1 MTRAIYPG
9 SFDPFH
15 NGHCDIAR
23 RAAGLFDELIVTV
36 FDAPAKRLL
45 FSTDE
50 RIQLAREAVQDV
62 ENISIVSYSGL
73 TVKWAERHDVRVI
86 VRGLRNVDDLSF
98 ESRIDMANRHMA
110 PQPERVGYLSGHVQR
125 HVHDVGIV
133 RRQFI
138 DHPHKPMLTRS
149 RHSASCVSLWSVWL
163 SFASVTAIR
172 GFCAKDRDLPWSPVD
187 RVLVARSGVFH
198 FLAVYHIHQQRV
210 LARSEREVC
219 VLRAQV
225 PADGPSWTDE

>member
-110 PQPERVGYLSGHVQR
+110 PQIETCYLLCSTEYAYLSSTILKEVAGLDGDISGWVTPHTAR
-125 HVHDVGIV
+125 AL
-133 RRQFI
+133 RRRF
-138 DHPHKPMLTRS
+138 
-149 RHSASCVSLWSVWL
+149 
-163 SFASVTAIR
+163 
-172 GFCAKDRDLPWSPVD
+172 
-187 RVLVARSGVFH
+187 
-198 FLAVYHIHQQRV
+198 
-210 LARSEREVC
+210 E
-219 VLRAQV
+219 
-225 PADGPSWTDE
+225 